1 MSIKVEWRQEGYQ
14 FEAENTVGGK
24 IRMDGD
30 GVLQGIEGG
39 IAPFEL
45 LLAGV
50 GACSAVDV
58 LMILQK
64 QRQTIKS
71 LVVQVQPEKIK
82 NEIGYSEYKSIHMHY
97 TLVGAID
104 QAKAE
109 KALKLSVEKY
119 CSVSKALE
127 KASKISYSV
136 EIKDE

>member
-64 QRQTIKS
+64 QRQTIKY
-71 LVVQVQPEKIK
+71 LVVQVEPEKIK

>member
-1 MSIKVEWRQEGYQ
+1 MSIKVQWRQEGYQ
-14 FEAENTVGGK
+14 FEAENTIGGK

-71 LVVQVQPEKIK
+71 LVVQVEPEKIK

>member
-1 MSIKVEWRQEGYQ
+1 
-14 FEAENTVGGK
+14 
-24 IRMDGD
+24 MDGD

-71 LVVQVQPEKIK
+71 LVVQVEPEKIK

>member
-1 MSIKVEWRQEGYQ
+1 MSIKVEWRKQGYQ
-14 FEAENTVGGK
+14 FEAKNSVGGK

-58 LMILQK
+58 LMILKK
-64 QRQTIKS
+64 QRQIIES
-71 LVVQVQPEKIK
+71 LEVQVEPEKTK
-82 NEIGYSEYKSIHMHY
+82 NDIGYSEYKRIHMHY
-97 TLVGAID
+97 TLKGSVD
-104 QAKAE
+104 LAKAQ

-127 KASKISYSV
+127 KASEISYSV
-136 EIKDE
+136 EIIDA

>member
-39 IAPFEL
+39 ITPFEL

-64 QRQTIKS
+64 QRQKIKS
-71 LVVQVQPEKIK
+71 LAVQVEPEKIK

>member
-1 MSIKVEWRQEGYQ
+1 MSIKVEWRKHGYQ
-14 FEAENTVGGK
+14 FEAENSVGGK

-39 IAPFEL
+39 IAPMEL

-58 LMILQK
+58 LMILKK
-64 QRQTIKS
+64 QRQTIES
-71 LVVQVQPEKIK
+71 LEVQVEPEKTK
-82 NEIGYSEYKSIHMHY
+82 NDIGYSEYKRIHMHY
-97 TLVGAID
+97 VLKGSID
-104 QAKAE
+104 VAKAE

-127 KASKISYSV
+127 KVTETSYSV
-136 EIKDE
+136 AIVKA

>member
-1 MSIKVEWRQEGYQ
+1 
-14 FEAENTVGGK
+14 
-24 IRMDGD
+24 
-30 GVLQGIEGG
+30 
-39 IAPFEL
+39 
-45 LLAGV
+45 
-50 GACSAVDV
+50 
-58 LMILQK
+58 
-64 QRQTIKS
+64 
-71 LVVQVQPEKIK
+71 
-82 NEIGYSEYKSIHMHY
+82 MHY

>member
-71 LVVQVQPEKIK
+71 LVVQVEPEKIK
-82 NEIGYSEYKSIHMHY
+82 NKIGYSEYKSIHMHY

>member
-14 FEAENTVGGK
+14 FEAENTIGGK

-58 LMILQK
+58 LMILKK
-64 QRQTIKS
+64 QRQSIKN
-71 LVVQVQPEKIK
+71 LVVLVEPEKIK
-82 NEIGYSEYKSIHMHY
+82 NDVGYSEYKSIHMHY
-97 TLVGAID
+97 ILEGAID

-127 KASKISYSV
+127 KGSEISYSV
-136 EIKDE
+136 EIEEK

>member
-1 MSIKVEWRQEGYQ
+1 MSIKVEWRKKGYQ
-14 FEAENTVGGK
+14 FEAENSVGGK

-58 LMILQK
+58 LMILKK
-64 QRQTIKS
+64 QRQTIES
-71 LVVQVQPEKIK
+71 LEVQVESEKTK
-82 NEIGYSEYKSIHMHY
+82 NDIGYSEYKQIHMHY
-97 TLVGAID
+97 TLKGSVD
-104 QAKAE
+104 LAKAQ

-127 KASKISYSV
+127 KASEISYSV
-136 EIKDE
+136 EIIDA

>member
-1 MSIKVEWRQEGYQ
+1 MSIKVEWRKQGYQ
-14 FEAENTVGGK
+14 FEAENGVGGK

-39 IAPFEL
+39 ITPFEL

-58 LMILQK
+58 LMILKK
-64 QRQTIKS
+64 QRQIIES
-71 LVVQVQPEKIK
+71 LEVQVEPEKTK
-82 NEIGYSEYKSIHMHY
+82 NDIGYSEYKRIHMHY
-97 TLVGAID
+97 TLKGFID
-104 QAKAE
+104 LAKAQ

-127 KASKISYSV
+127 KASEISYSV
-136 EIKDE
+136 EIIDA

>member
-71 LVVQVQPEKIK
+71 LVVQVEPEKIK

-127 KASKISYSV
+127 KGSEISYSV
-136 EIKDE
+136 EIEEK

>member
-1 MSIKVEWRQEGYQ
+1 MSIKVQWRQEGYQ
-14 FEAENTVGGK
+14 FEAENTIGGK

-45 LLAGV
+45 LLAGI

-58 LMILQK
+58 LMILKK
-64 QRQTIKS
+64 QRQTIES
-71 LVVQVQPEKIK
+71 LVVQVEPEKIK

-97 TLVGAID
+97 ILVGTID

-127 KASKISYSV
+127 KASEISYSV
-136 EIKDE
+136 EIKDD

>member
-14 FEAENTVGGK
+14 FEAENTNGGK

-58 LMILQK
+58 LMILKK
-64 QRQTIKS
+64 QRQTIKN
-71 LVVQVQPEKIK
+71 LVVQVEPKKI
-82 NEIGYSEYKSIHMHY
+82 NNDIGYSEYKSIHMHY
-97 TLVGAID
+97 ILEGPID
-104 QAKAE
+104 QTKAE

-127 KASKISYSV
+127 KASEISYSV
-136 EIKDE
+136 EIKKE

>member
-14 FEAENTVGGK
+14 FEAENTIGGK

-39 IAPFEL
+39 ITPFEL

-50 GACSAVDV
+50 GACSAIDV
-58 LMILQK
+58 LMILKK
-64 QRQTIKS
+64 QRQTIKN
-71 LVVQVQPEKIK
+71 LVVLVEPEKIK
-82 NEIGYSEYKSIHMHY
+82 NDVGYSEYKCIHMHY
-97 TLVGAID
+97 ILEGSID
-104 QAKAE
+104 QVKAE

-127 KASKISYSV
+127 KASDISYSI
-136 EIKDE
+136 EIKEK

>member
-71 LVVQVQPEKIK
+71 LVVQVEPEKIK

-104 QAKAE
+104 QAKAG

>member
-71 LVVQVQPEKIK
+71 LVVQVEPEKIK

-127 KASKISYSV
+127 KASEISYSV

>member
-71 LVVQVQPEKIK
+71 LVVQVEPEKIK

>member
-71 LVVQVQPEKIK
+71 LVVQVEPEKIK

-136 EIKDE
+136 EIKDA

>member
-71 LVVQVQPEKIK
+71 LVVQVEPEKIK

-104 QAKAE
+104 QTKAE